1 MEFLSGE
8 QFSPGLRIPI
18 EASNLQ
24 IRDSVLLQHARE
36 KRVVDV
42 GFLDKGSL
50 DSKVLEG
57 SWLHDKIRKVAD
69 ETLGVD
75 IDEEGTKYVREKF
88 GVAALC
94 CDLSLGVPPALV
106 EFKPEL
112 IICADV
118 VEHIPN
124 PQQFLLGIRD
134 LAVQTG
140 ATLIVTVPNATS
152 YVTVA
157 AAFRR
162 FETINTDHR
171 FYFSPYTIS
180 KILWDAGFRVERVE
194 LAASSWGGKKLKSK
208 CRRFALRHIPLLR
221 DTCIAF
227 ARPR

>member
-1 MEFLSGE
+1 ME
-8 QFSPGLRIPI
+8 P
-18 EASNLQ
+18 SNLQ
-24 IRDSVLLQHARE
+24 VRDSVLLEHARK

-50 DSKVLEG
+50 SSKVAEG

-69 ETLGVD
+69 DIVGVD
-75 IDEEGTKYVREKF
+75 IDEDGINHVREKF
-88 GVAALC
+88 GIVAYC
-94 CDLSLGVPPALV
+94 CDLSLGAPPTLV

-124 PQQFLLGIRD
+124 PQQFLLGVRD
-134 LAVQTG
+134 LAGRTG
-140 ATLIVTVPNATS
+140 ATLVVTVPNATS

-171 FYFSPYTIS
+171 FYFSPYTVS
-180 KILWDAGFRVERVE
+180 KILWDAGFKVDRVE
-194 LAASSWGGKKLKSK
+194 LAASSWGGNKLKSK
-208 CRRFALRHIPLLR
+208 CRRVALRHLPLLR